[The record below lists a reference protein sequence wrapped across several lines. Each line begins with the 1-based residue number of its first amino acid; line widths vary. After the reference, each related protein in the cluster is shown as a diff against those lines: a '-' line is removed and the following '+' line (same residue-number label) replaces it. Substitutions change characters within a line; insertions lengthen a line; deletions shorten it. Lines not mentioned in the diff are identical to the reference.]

1 MVAVEYGKENQ
12 DVVILLHGG
21 GLSWWNHQETAELL
35 QKDYHVILPVISGH
49 GENNCRFTDIETFA
63 DELIREIDSRF
74 TGKVKLIGGVSLG
87 GQILAEMLS
96 KRPEICDC
104 AVIESALVIPMPLTY
119 MLVDSMVSMSYH
131 LIRKKWFSRLQFH
144 SLKIKQPLFDRYY
157 EDTCRMTKENLIAV
171 LKANSAYRLKT
182 SISDTNAKVHL
193 LVGEKESCKIRRSS
207 KLLYEKIKNSK
218 RTVLKKRYHGQFSI
232 NEPKEYAALLL
243 DLLKEKN
250 A

>member
-12 DVVILLHGG
+12 DVIILLHGG
-21 GLSWWNHQETAELL
+21 GLSWWNHQETAKLL
-35 QKDYHVILPVISGH
+35 QKDYHVILPIISGH
-49 GENNCRFTDIETFA
+49 GENNDRFTDIETFA

-87 GQILAEMLS
+87 GQILVEMLS
-96 KRPEICDC
+96 KRPEICES
-104 AVIESALVIPMPLTY
+104 AVIESALVIPMPLTH

-131 LIRKKWFSRLQFH
+131 LIRKKWFSRLQFQ

-157 EDTCRMTKENLIAV
+157 EDTCRMTKDNLIAV
-171 LKANSAYRLKT
+171 LKANSAYRLKP
-182 SISDTNAKVHL
+182 SISETNINVHL
-193 LVGEKESCKIRRSS
+193 LVGEKESGKMRRSA
-207 KLLYEKIKNSK
+207 KLLHKRINNSK
-218 RTVLKKRYHGQFSI
+218 FTVLKKRSHGQFSI
-232 NEPKEYAALLL
+232 NEPQEYAAVLM